1 MPHACADAY
10 SHWRAEPRIRWAH
23 VVVVRTK
30 ALGSRRTLIVVAAVV
45 LAAIAAATTFV
56 YVRGIEDRAYGGA
69 ELVQA
74 FVVSAD
80 IPKGTPGEQ
89 AAASLIKVGKVP
101 RDNYPATAVTDIT
114 GLAGKVAVA
123 PLAANTILVE
133 GQFVDPRTAQ
143 VTFSQKI
150 PAGRVAITVSV
161 DQVRGVA
168 GLLVPGDKVN
178 ILVADGGAQ
187 RVLFQNVDIIAIGN
201 TAAPQAGET
210 AEVTNPGSGLITF
223 AVPPESASRIA
234 YAATQGGGLYLTLVP
249 TDNAPV
255 EVPPVNGSNLFSG
268 GLTPER

>member
-10 SHWRAEPRIRWAH
+10 RTGGPFHGYWWAH
-23 VVVVRTK
+23 VTVVRTT

-45 LAAIAAATTFV
+45 LAALAAVTTFV
-56 YVRGIEDRAYGGA
+56 YVRGIEERAYDGA
-69 ELVQA
+69 ELVQV
-74 FVVSAD
+74 FVVSQD
-80 IPKGTPGEQ
+80 IPKGLPGEQ
-89 AAASLIKVGKVP
+89 AANEFIEVAKVP
-101 RDNYPATAVTDIT
+101 RNIFPATALTALDA
-114 GLAGKVAVA
+114 LAGKVAIA

-255 EVPPVNGSNLFSG
+255 DVPPVNGSNLFSG